1 MKNVLVLTYTQ
12 SGLAP
17 CYTGI
22 NEHVYH
28 TLESIYSVMP
38 TKARA
43 ILCNMNYFAGRYN
56 ACVEVKASKSHHNVP
71 LHIL

>member
-1 MKNVLVLTYTQ
+1 MKKVLVLTYTQ
-12 SGLAP
+12 PGLAP
-17 CYTGI
+17 YYTGI

-28 TLESIYSVMP
+28 IRESIYSVMP

-43 ILCNMNYFAGRYN
+43 ILCNKNYFSGSYD